1 MVILCSCLVS
11 IKLRSTLNVNVAS
24 MRLRLG
30 PLSVKG
36 LLARLVAAVIG
47 CSVSMAVPWHDASA
61 QNSGA
66 VKRTS
71 VRDLRIGVHAS
82 KTRIVM
88 DMDGPIRFNTF
99 ALADPY
105 RVVLDLPGVDFTP
118 ESRALAKPT
127 GGISGYRFGLFEPGT
142 SRVVIDLVA
151 PMVIAAAFELPPRAN
166 RGHRLVIDLQKVS
179 RADFLIA
186 SAESV
191 RRRIAGRRRAAPR
204 KIVAPPDL
212 AAAPSPGGGKVG
224 GSKAGSGRAG
234 GGKASS
240 RKKVIVLDPGHGG
253 VDPGAIGASG
263 TYEKSVV
270 LAAARTL
277 KRVLEA
283 SGRYTVLLT
292 RDRDL
297 FLRLRQRVAVSRSAG
312 ADLFI
317 SVHADS
323 IGDKSLRGASIYTL
337 SENASD
343 KEAAQ
348 LAEHENKADIIAGM
362 DFSDETPE
370 VTNILIDLAQRET
383 MNQSARFAGM
393 LAPELRSAVRTHRR
407 AHRFAGFAV
416 LKAPDVP
423 SILLEI
429 GYISNPDEERMLRS
443 RAFQEKVAVAVRR
456 GIDRYFHAVQSAA
469 R

>member
-1 MVILCSCLVS
+1 MEILCLALVF
-11 IKLRSTLNVNVAS
+11 IKIHPALTVNVAS
-24 MRLRLG
+24 MRHRPRL
-30 PLSVKG
+30 LAIKG
-36 LLARLVAAVIG
+36 LVARSAAAACLAIVLAAPSI
-47 CSVSMAVPWHDASA
+47 AALA
-61 QNSGA
+61 QSSDA

-71 VRDLRIGVHAS
+71 VRDLRLGVHAS

-88 DMDGPIRFNTF
+88 DMDGPLRFSTF

-105 RVVLDLPGVDFTP
+105 RVVLDLPEVDFKM
-118 ESRALAKPT
+118 ESRALGKPT

-142 SRVVIDLVA
+142 SRVVIDLVE
-151 PMVIAAAFELPPRAN
+151 PLVIASAFELPPRAN
-166 RGHRLVIDLQKVS
+166 RGHRLVIDLKKVS
-179 RADFLIA
+179 RSDFLAA
-186 SAESV
+186 SAASV
-191 RRRIAGRRRAAPR
+191 SRHVKSRRRAAPTR
-204 KIVAPPDL
+204 TAPRLP
-212 AAAPSPGGGKVG
+212 ATPKP
-224 GSKAGSGRAG
+224 
-234 GGKASS
+234 GKAKPGNG
-240 RKKVIVLDPGHGG
+240 KKVIVVDPGHGG

-263 TYEKSVV
+263 SYEKLVV

-283 SGRYTVLLT
+283 TGRYRVVLT
-292 RDRDL
+292 RDRDV
-297 FLRLRQRVAVSRSAG
+297 FLRLRQRVAVSRSVG

-317 SVHADS
+317 SLHADS

-348 LAEHENKADIIAGM
+348 LAEQENKSDIIAGM
-362 DFSDETPE
+362 DLSDETPE

-393 LAPELRSAVRTHRR
+393 LAPELRGAVRTHRR

-429 GYISNPDEERMLRS
+429 GYLSNREEERMLRTP
-443 RAFQEKVAVAVRR
+443 AFQEKVAVAVRR
-456 GIDRYFHAVQSAA
+456 GIDRYFRAVQSAA